1 MLNRELQDQVFSKKY
16 LFISNDKNVMK
27 ADYKYCMSCIYDLHI
42 YMIIKILYLKKI
54 YNLSKVD
61 RSCILKSYSSSVLQ
75 RFVPSV
81 YFLSKVEKSNSN
93 VIFVNF

>member
-42 YMIIKILYLKKI
+42 YMIIKILYFKKNI
-54 YNLSKVD
+54 QSV
-61 RSCILKSYSSSVLQ
+61 KSRPFLHIEELQ
-75 RFVPSV
+75 LVRPSALCTFGLFFVESW
-81 YFLSKVEKSNSN
+81 KK
-93 VIFVNF
+93 